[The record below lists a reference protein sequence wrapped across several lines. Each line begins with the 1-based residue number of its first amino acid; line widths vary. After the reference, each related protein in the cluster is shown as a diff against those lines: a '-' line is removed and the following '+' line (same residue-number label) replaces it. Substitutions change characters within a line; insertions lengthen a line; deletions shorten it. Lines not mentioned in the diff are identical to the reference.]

1 MGINKDERMAA
12 NRFRARV
19 FGTDA
24 ARLIGFVCECGDPTC
39 RRTVAL
45 TLDEYGTTR
54 PNLLLHK
61 DHVPEAELGQTA

>member
-1 MGINKDERMAA
+1 VKRDKRFAS

-39 RRTVAL
+39 HRTVAL
-45 TLDEYGTTR
+45 TLDEYAQSR
-54 PNLLLHK
+54 PGLLLH
-61 DHVPEAELGQTA
+61 QTHGTAGDLLQAS

>member
-1 MGINKDERMAA
+1 MAA

-24 ARLIGFVCECGDPTC
+24 SRLIGFVCECRDPDC

-45 TLDEYGTTR
+45 TLNEYLAAR
-54 PNLLLHK
+54 PGLLLHHE
-61 DHVPEAELGQTA
+61 HVPEELERTG